1 MDYPGHFRVWY
12 HRGYLCATGQF
23 LGSALDPVT
32 RAIAGWGDSRQFRPF
47 GPWQLDLKPCG
58 RENLSRRKKLKT
70 VKTVVDQ
77 SRANVAW
84 LGGAGRRVDRA
95 IMVVASESQIGLVAA
110 ENRVERSVNCFQ
122 QLCRNLWTPRLQ
134 HAGTVNY
141 FTKHRFTSL
150 ISNYLTADKHFV

>member
-1 MDYPGHFRVWY
+1 M
-12 HRGYLCATGQF
+12 
-23 LGSALDPVT
+23 
-32 RAIAGWGDSRQFRPF
+32 GWGVSRQFRPF

-77 SRANVAW
+77 EQTTPGSGAPVAG
-84 LGGAGRRVDRA
+84 LTDHGRGRLIV
-95 IMVVASESQIGLVAA
+95 SESQIGLVAA

-122 QLCRNLWTPRLQ
+122 QHCRNLLTPRLQ